1 MQLKSLSIEGFRGF
15 KDRQEI
21 IFPEN
26 GEPLVILGVN
36 GAGKT
41 AVLEAIRAAIAP
53 FVLDLDEWL
62 SSTFF
67 PYKLQLSP
75 IKYEHEWLLNQLEK
89 ELGLRFSVND
99 IYIKA
104 QKSLIE
110 LRWEILGKEFKDK
123 SFLRRYKDQKVFGQA
138 LWDRKSIHFLHED
151 KKSKLPVISYY
162 ASDRNIRESSLASLE
177 EASEM
182 SLYTNALTTGP
193 VDFKRFFSWYRF
205 TEDIENEQRLGQED
219 FSYKHPQLEAV
230 RQAIIQ
236 MMGDEFKDLRI
247 QRSPYIDMILKKQG
261 AQLSVMQLSSGE
273 KALLALAGDLAMRLA
288 LANEGEEHP
297 LRGAGVVMID
307 EIDLHLHP
315 SWQRKVVSRLQQ
327 TFPNVQFILTT
338 HSPLVINHLKAES
351 LYLLKDNQCFPV
363 IDFNPYGADIETVL
377 AWQGL
382 SPEEIQGE
390 VPLEGISKTL
400 QLIQDNQLQ
409 KAKEEI
415 VKLKKEMDKEHP
427 KIKALESQIEIKE
440 MLNGMDL

>member
-53 FVLDLDEWL
+53 FVFDLGSQNKASVSDAMERMLKYQDIHLEAKRAAVFLKWSCDL
-62 SSTFF
+62 GSRRFDLYAQTIF
-67 PYKLQLSP
+67 YK
-75 IKYEHEWLLNQLEK
+75 
-89 ELGLRFSVND
+89 RD
-99 IYIKA
+99 A
-104 QKSLIE
+104 QKVEFFLKKKNDYRFYVNRV
-110 LRWEILGKEFKDK
+110 LRYDTEV
-123 SFLRRYKDQKVFGQA
+123 S
-138 LWDRKSIHFLHED
+138 
-151 KKSKLPVISYY
+151 LPVISYY
-162 ASDRNIRESSLASLE
+162 ASDRNIRDSSLDFLQKE
-177 EASEM
+177 EI
-182 SLYTNALTTGP
+182 TTWYANTLSNGP

-247 QRSPYIDMILKKQG
+247 QRSPYVDMILKKQG

-315 SWQRKVVSRLQQ
+315 SWQRKVVSRLRQ
-327 TFPNVQFILTT
+327 TFPNIQFILTT